1 LLFWTLFALVAKNRP
16 ILDLV
21 ALNALCYTPPFDS
34 KKEKKAPK
42 LPLNSQFEGFVI
54 CQKNLA

>member
-1 LLFWTLFALVAKNRP
+1 MISLYQLE
-16 ILDLV
+16 
-21 ALNALCYTPPFDS
+21 FDS
-34 KKEKKAPK
+34 KKDKKAPK